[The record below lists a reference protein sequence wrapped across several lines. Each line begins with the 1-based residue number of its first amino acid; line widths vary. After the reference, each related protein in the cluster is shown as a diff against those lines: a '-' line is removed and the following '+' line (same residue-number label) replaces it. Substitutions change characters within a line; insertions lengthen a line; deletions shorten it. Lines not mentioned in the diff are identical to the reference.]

1 MAKATISKGVKTKT
15 TWANALKRDW
25 QLYLLLMIPVALVV
39 IFNYASSAALF
50 LLPHAVML
58 TVIASTSIRLTTFFF
73 IIFPPVEI
81 IYINA
86 YALIS

>member
-39 IFNYASSAALF
+39 IFNHMAAFVWYLWTIN
-50 LLPHAVML
+50 LQRVMPAV
-58 TVIASTSIRLTTFFF
+58 
-73 IIFPPVEI
+73 
-81 IYINA
+81 NG
-86 YALIS
+86 

>member
-39 IFNYASSAALF
+39 DLQ
-50 LLPHAVML
+50 LC
-58 TVIASTSIRLTTFFF
+58 
-73 IIFPPVEI
+73 IIWRHSYG
-81 IYINA
+81 IYG
-86 YALIS
+86 L

>member
-39 IFNYASSAALF
+39 IFNYASYGGIRMVFIQFSAENLVRHSRAG
-50 LLPHAVML
+50 M
-58 TVIASTSIRLTTFFF
+58 
-73 IIFPPVEI
+73 
-81 IYINA
+81 NA
-86 YALIS
+86 A

>member
-39 IFNYASSAALF
+39 IFNYASDVPSNHWYGKRILNECRYY
-50 LLPHAVML
+50 PEWY
-58 TVIASTSIRLTTFFF
+58 SIFD
-73 IIFPPVEI
+73 
-81 IYINA
+81 
-86 YALIS
+86 

>member
-39 IFNYASSAALF
+39 ISIMHHMAAFVWYLWTIN
-50 LLPHAVML
+50 LQRVMPAV
-58 TVIASTSIRLTTFFF
+58 
-73 IIFPPVEI
+73 
-81 IYINA
+81 NG
-86 YALIS
+86 

>member
-39 IFNYASSAALF
+39 IFNYASYGAFVWYLWTIN
-50 LLPHAVML
+50 LQRVMPAV
-58 TVIASTSIRLTTFFF
+58 
-73 IIFPPVEI
+73 
-81 IYINA
+81 NG
-86 YALIS
+86 

>member
-39 IFNYASSAALF
+39 IFNYASYGG
-50 LLPHAVML
+50 
-58 TVIASTSIRLTTFFF
+58 IR
-73 IIFPPVEI
+73 IG
-81 IYINA
+81 IYG
-86 YALIS
+86 L